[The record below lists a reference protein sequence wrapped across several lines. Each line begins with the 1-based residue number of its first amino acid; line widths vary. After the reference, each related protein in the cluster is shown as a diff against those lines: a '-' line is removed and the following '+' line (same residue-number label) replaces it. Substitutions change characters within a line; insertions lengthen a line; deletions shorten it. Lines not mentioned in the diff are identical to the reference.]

1 MLTTRITGNKSDAEQ
16 SFSPPRNILP
26 NDYNDAKGYHQMSY
40 KRGNSYY
47 CKKLL
52 SSSLYIAAAA
62 LLGLCIWNLIQ
73 PMESDKITARTVER
87 MEKSSPVKTG
97 IESLPQTPIIDPK
110 HIVAPDHQLEPDL
123 TIHAPDAMG
132 CYHSFPEVDT
142 SRHIV
147 PPPAGPVK
155 LVCCQSTQG
164 EETLLH
170 HYSNSDCS
178 SLKRVTDDF

>member
-1 MLTTRITGNKSDAEQ
+1 MLTTRSTGNKSDTEQ

-26 NDYNDAKGYHQMSY
+26 SDYNDVKGYHHMSY

-47 CKKLL
+47 CRKLL
-52 SSSLYIAAAA
+52 STSLYVAAAA

-73 PMESDKITARTVER
+73 PMESDKMIVKTVE
-87 MEKSSPVKTG
+87 MEKLSPVKTG

-110 HIVAPDHQLEPDL
+110 LIVAPDHHLTADL
-123 TIHAPDAMG
+123 TAHAPDAMG
-132 CYHSFPEVDT
+132 CYHSFPEIDS

-164 EETLLH
+164 
-170 HYSNSDCS
+170 
-178 SLKRVTDDF
+178 

>member
-1 MLTTRITGNKSDAEQ
+1 MLTTRTTGNKSDAEQ

-26 NDYNDAKGYHQMSY
+26 SDYNDAKGYHQMSY

-73 PMESDKITARTVER
+73 PMESDKIAVKTVER

-97 IESLPQTPIIDPK
+97 IESLPQTSITDPK
-110 HIVAPDHQLEPDL
+110 LVVVSDRQVAPDM
-123 TIHAPDAMG
+123 TVHAPDAMG

-170 HYSNSDCS
+170 HACS
-178 SLKRVTDDF
+178 SNCSRIKRVLDDY